1 MRMKIYKL
9 IVACC
14 ITLLLFTSAS
24 GKVLY
29 YHTDN
34 FGTPMAMTNQAGEV
48 VWQADELPFG
58 EEYETEET
66 PNKNNHRFLGKELDD
81 ETGLVYMGARYLD
94 PKTGRFTQ
102 PDPVGL
108 VDPAS
113 GKVVQEI
120 LLNPQR
126 LNRYVYGL
134 NNPYKYIDPD
144 GKFALVASYG
154 GYLVASALAAGIL
167 YYGAPIAADIGK
179 RLGNVLWNEN
189 TGENNV
195 LPNQGEA
202 DGGVEGAPPV
212 DAGKQGKHVP
222 GHNNEVEG
230 KSKWNVGETG
240 VKETQEAWVNG
251 RATGK
256 KDGSVRVGQSSGGRN
271 IKVHQDKKGKIH
283 GYPVD

>member
-1 MRMKIYKL
+1 MRLFYFNVNRLIEENRGRTSFDCMKMKIYEL
-9 IVACC
+9 IAACC

-34 FGTPMAMTNQAGEV
+34 FGTPMAMTNQTGEV

-113 GKVVQEI
+113 GKVNQEM

-134 NNPYKYIDPD
+134 NNPYKYVDPD
-144 GKFALVASYG
+144 GKFAFTTAAVVVWGITEIGLSISDAASTAQTIADPQ
-154 GYLVASALAAGIL
+154 ASLGEKAMSVGMFAAGVVGPGGGGSTAL
-167 YYGAPIAADIGK
+167 KASKGVVNP
-179 RLGNVLWNEN
+179 RLLVRTEQL
-189 TGENNV
+189 
-195 LPNQGEA
+195 
-202 DGGVEGAPPV
+202 
-212 DAGKQGKHVP
+212 
-222 GHNNEVEG
+222 
-230 KSKWNVGETG
+230 S
-240 VKETQEAWVNG
+240 G
-251 RATGK
+251 RASSRQVK
-256 KDGSVRVGQSSGGRN
+256 KLVV
-271 IKVHQDKKGKIH
+271 IH
-283 GYPVD
+283 TVC